1 MYEQQEEY
9 LVVVKY
15 DVKLFLDLVHLK
27 FRLQRVD
34 EELCK
39 VKKKCIERGL
49 LGKGSAKLRKNL
61 KLFEASADGYRE
73 RLEQIKLQKK
83 DNLKKMKAVE
93 QCLERDGS
101 TLDAELE
108 YRIPVGNMGGLTEVA
123 RDEASWNSHRQTE
136 DSVVSQVIS

>member
-101 TLDAELE
+101 TQCFGYKVTLQSFWQITMRRKKLKDIILYQFE
-108 YRIPVGNMGGLTEVA
+108 GF
-123 RDEASWNSHRQTE
+123 
-136 DSVVSQVIS
+136 

>member
-1 MYEQQEEY
+1 MHDFGDIFE
-9 LVVVKY
+9 LS
-15 DVKLFLDLVHLK
+15 VH
-27 FRLQRVD
+27 REAIV
-34 EELCK
+34 EME
-39 VKKKCIERGL
+39 GL

-101 TLDAELE
+101 T
-108 YRIPVGNMGGLTEVA
+108 
-123 RDEASWNSHRQTE
+123 QCC
-136 DSVVSQVIS
+136 